1 MAKLTR
7 VTGKTFGETASATGD
22 VNVGPYIGQFG
33 SALAG
38 TYNGTTDVATI
49 QGLSAWSNGFI
60 DAVTPSNQY
69 PPLPEMTGALKVL
82 SYQENYILQQGIPEW
97 DSATDYHENGFC
109 SYNGTIYK
117 SLADN
122 NLNNQPDNSPT
133 YWALYGE
140 GANKDLS
147 NLTTTGEN
155 KINYAVGDIDWATAT
170 RISFTSAQDYT
181 PTENGVW
188 VISKETQNAVIN
200 DWMDVTDKT
209 SGNSILSIGGGGSG
223 VTLAGYF
230 TVQAPAYKGH
240 EYAIRVG
247 NGRTYVYTYFYPE
260 KVRS

>member
-7 VTGKTFGETASATGD
+7 VTGKTFGDTATATGAD
-22 VNVGPYIGQFG
+22 PQIGQFG

-82 SYQENYILQQGIPEW
+82 SYQENYILQQGVPEY
-97 DSATDYHENGFC
+97 DSATTYYTNGFC
-109 SYNGTIYK
+109 SYGGTIYK

-147 NLTTTGEN
+147 NLTATGN
-155 KINYAVGDIDWATAT
+155 TKIVP
-170 RISFTSAQDYT
+170 SQ
-181 PTENGVW
+181 
-188 VISKETQNAVIN
+188 
-200 DWMDVTDKT
+200 
-209 SGNSILSIGGGGSG
+209 SGNSGKFLATKNNVSGWYNVFEACAPDLSAGVSKSTSG
-223 VTLAGYF
+223 FTADADGWLTAYLKGDCHVSINGELAIEQYVPNYF
-230 TVQAPAYKGH
+230 TRGFVP
-240 EYAIRVG
+240 IC
-247 NGRTYVYTYFYPE
+247 NGDVVTTYNSTYIQSITFYPL
-260 KVRS
+260 KGI